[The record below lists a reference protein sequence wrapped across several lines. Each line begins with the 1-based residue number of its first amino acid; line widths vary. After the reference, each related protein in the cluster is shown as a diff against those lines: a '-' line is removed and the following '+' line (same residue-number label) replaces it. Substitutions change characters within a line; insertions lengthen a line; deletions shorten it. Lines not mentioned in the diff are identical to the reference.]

1 MKLVH
6 EIDPHDFS
14 FWSGAANRMA
24 AATDEQ
30 RHEIFDRIEELA
42 ELAAENG
49 QPLTD
54 TDINDYVWFD
64 CDDVFDEDE
73 EGEE

>member
-1 MKLVH
+1 MKLVY

-14 FWSGAANRMA
+14 FWSGAADRMA

-30 RHEIFDRIEELA
+30 RHEIFDRIEILT

-49 QPLTD
+49 QLLTE
-54 TDINDYVWFD
+54 TDVNDYVWFE

-73 EGEE
+73 EDEE

>member
-1 MKLVH
+1 MKLVY

-14 FWSGAANRMA
+14 FWSGAYDRMS

-30 RHEIFDRIEELA
+30 RHEIFCRIEELA
-42 ELAAENG
+42 ESAAENG
-49 QPLTD
+49 QPLTNA
-54 TDINDYVWFD
+54 DINAYVWFE
-64 CDDVFDEDE
+64 CNDVFNDDT